1 MLERKLYMAGLGGN
15 RYEISI
21 ENLKKM
27 AYDAKIKKTDLVIVV
42 ETSDDGAAQEKTF
55 RCDQIKGLAELFDQ
69 GERDREAARVQ
80 DEREREAARELKEQ
94 EKSQRREELLREQEL
109 RYRQKLA
116 QNKLNIKERREQLK
130 QEDRRQGR
138 TALKQVKKII
148 DNIVCF
154 ISFLAFC
161 PLVMNIWMEEHY
173 TPIGKIIYTVVIIA
187 LITLVGFC
195 LYKLLMFPVYLIQYH
210 AETIKKAIL
219 VASGKDE
226 YSDDEYD
233 EI

>member
-42 ETSDDGAAQEKTF
+42 ETSDDGSAQEKTF
-55 RCDQIKGLAELFDQ
+55 RCDQIKGVAELFDQ
-69 GERDREAARVQ
+69 GVRDREL
-80 DEREREAARELKEQ
+80 AREQKEQ
-94 EKSQRREELLREQEL
+94 EKNQRHEEHLREQEL
-109 RYRQKLA
+109 RYQQKVAKNELYTKA
-116 QNKLNIKERREQLK
+116 RRAQLK

-138 TALKQVKKII
+138 TALKRVKKII
-148 DNIVCF
+148 NSIVGA
-154 ISFLAFC
+154 ILILTFL
-161 PLVMNIWMEEHY
+161 PLVMTQWGNASLSLGEKIFFSIVLIFL
-173 TPIGKIIYTVVIIA
+173 IGLAGV
-187 LITLVGFC
+187 C
-195 LYKLLMFPVYLIQYH
+195 LYRLLMLPVYLTQYH

-226 YSDDEYD
+226 NDDDEFD
-233 EI
+233 ED

>member
-42 ETSDDGAAQEKTF
+42 ETSDDGSAQEKTF
-55 RCDQIKGLAELFDQ
+55 RCDQIKGVAELFDQ
-69 GERDREAARVQ
+69 GVRDREL
-80 DEREREAARELKEQ
+80 AREQKEQ
-94 EKSQRREELLREQEL
+94 EKNQRHEEHLREQEL
-109 RYRQKLA
+109 RYQQKVAKNELYTKA
-116 QNKLNIKERREQLK
+116 RRAQLK

-138 TALKQVKKII
+138 TALKRVKKII
-148 DNIVCF
+148 NSIVGA
-154 ISFLAFC
+154 ILILTFL
-161 PLVMNIWMEEHY
+161 PLVMIEWGNASLSLGEKIFFSIVLIFL
-173 TPIGKIIYTVVIIA
+173 IGLAGV
-187 LITLVGFC
+187 C
-195 LYKLLMFPVYLIQYH
+195 LYRLLMLPVYLTQYH

-226 YSDDEYD
+226 YDDDEFD
-233 EI
+233 ED

>member
-42 ETSDDGAAQEKTF
+42 ETSDDGSAQEKTF
-55 RCDQIKGLAELFDQ
+55 RCDQIKGVAELFDQ

-109 RYRQKLA
+109 RYQQKLA
-116 QNKLNIKERREQLK
+116 QNKLNIKEKREQLK

-138 TALKQVKKII
+138 TALKQVKKTIS
-148 DNIVCF
+148 NIVWF
-154 ISFLAFC
+154 IPVLVFGFFCLWGNFGLPIAIIVTIILA
-161 PLVMNIWMEEHY
+161 
-173 TPIGKIIYTVVIIA
+173 
-187 LITLVGFC
+187 GFC
-195 LYKLLMFPVYLIQYH
+195 LYKLLMLPVYLTQYH

>member
-42 ETSDDGAAQEKTF
+42 ETSDDGSAQEKTL

-69 GERDREAARVQ
+69 GQRD
-80 DEREREAARELKEQ
+80 REAARELKEQ

-109 RYRQKLA
+109 RYQQKLA

-130 QEDRRQGR
+130 QEDTRQGR
-138 TALKQVKKII
+138 TALKQVKKTISH
-148 DNIVCF
+148 IVWF
-154 ISFLAFC
+154 IPFLAFC
-161 PLVMNIWMEEHY
+161 SLSLWEIDPEVAIFV
-173 TPIGKIIYTVVIIA
+173 TIILA
-187 LITLVGFC
+187 LFC
-195 LYKLLMFPVYLIQYH
+195 LYKFLMLLVYLTQYH

>member
-15 RYEISI
+15 RYEISM

-42 ETSDDGAAQEKTF
+42 ETSDDGLAQEKTF
-55 RCDQIKGLAELFDQ
+55 RCDQIKGVAELFDQ

-80 DEREREAARELKEQ
+80 DERKREAARELKEQ

-138 TALKQVKKII
+138 TALKQVKKTIS
-148 DNIVCF
+148 NIVWF
-154 ISFLAFC
+154 IPVLLFCHFSLWGNFGLPIASIVTIILA
-161 PLVMNIWMEEHY
+161 L
-173 TPIGKIIYTVVIIA
+173 
-187 LITLVGFC
+187 FC
-195 LYKLLMFPVYLIQYH
+195 LYKLLMLPVYLTQYH

-226 YSDDEYD
+226 YDDDEFD
-233 EI
+233 ED

>member
-15 RYEISI
+15 RYEISM

-42 ETSDDGAAQEKTF
+42 ETSDDGPAQEKTF
-55 RCDQIKGLAELFDQ
+55 RCDQIKGVAELFDQ

-138 TALKQVKKII
+138 TALKQVKKTIS
-148 DNIVCF
+148 NIVWF
-154 ISFLAFC
+154 IPLLALFSL
-161 PLVMNIWMEEHY
+161 PLWELS
-173 TPIGKIIYTVVIIA
+173 TDFAIIVTIILA
-187 LITLVGFC
+187 LFC
-195 LYKLLMFPVYLIQYH
+195 LYKLLMLLVYLTQYH

-219 VASGKDE
+219 VASGKDK
-226 YSDDEYD
+226 YDDDEFD
-233 EI
+233 ED

>member
-42 ETSDDGAAQEKTF
+42 ETSDDGSAQEKTF
-55 RCDQIKGLAELFDQ
+55 RCDQIKGVAELFDQ
-69 GERDREAARVQ
+69 GERD
-80 DEREREAARELKEQ
+80 REAARELKEQ

-109 RYRQKLA
+109 RYQQKLA

-148 DNIVCF
+148 DTIVCF

-161 PLVMNIWMEEHY
+161 PLVVSLVINIS
-173 TPIGKIIYTVVIIA
+173 PIKLISTVVM
-187 LITLVGFC
+187 LVPISLAGFC
-195 LYKLLMFPVYLIQYH
+195 LYKLLMLPVYLTQYH

>member
-55 RCDQIKGLAELFDQ
+55 RCDQIKGVAELFDQ
-69 GERDREAARVQ
+69 GVRD
-80 DEREREAARELKEQ
+80 REAARELKEQ
-94 EKSQRREELLREQEL
+94 EKSQRHEEHLREQEL
-109 RYRQKLA
+109 RYQQKVAKNELYTKA
-116 QNKLNIKERREQLK
+116 RRAQLK

-138 TALKQVKKII
+138 TALKRVKKII
-148 DNIVCF
+148 NSIVGA
-154 ISFLAFC
+154 ILILTFL
-161 PLVMNIWMEEHY
+161 PLVMTQWGNASLSLGEKIFFSIVLIFL
-173 TPIGKIIYTVVIIA
+173 IGLAGV
-187 LITLVGFC
+187 C
-195 LYKLLMFPVYLIQYH
+195 LYRLLMLPVYLTQYH

-226 YSDDEYD
+226 YDDDEFD
-233 EI
+233 ED

>member
-42 ETSDDGAAQEKTF
+42 ETSDDGSAQEKTF
-55 RCDQIKGLAELFDQ
+55 RCDQIKGVAELFDQ
-69 GERDREAARVQ
+69 GVRD
-80 DEREREAARELKEQ
+80 REAARELKEQ

-148 DNIVCF
+148 DTIVFF
-154 ISFLAFC
+154 ISFFAFC
-161 PLVMNIWMEEHY
+161 PLVMNLWMEEHS
-173 TPIGKIIYTVVIIA
+173 TPIGKIINTVVIIV
-187 LITLVGFC
+187 LITLAGFC
-195 LYKLLMFPVYLIQYH
+195 LYKLLMLPVYLIQYH

>member
-42 ETSDDGAAQEKTF
+42 ETSDDGSAQEKTF
-55 RCDQIKGLAELFDQ
+55 RCDQIKGVAELFDQ
-69 GERDREAARVQ
+69 GERD
-80 DEREREAARELKEQ
+80 REAARELKEQ

-109 RYRQKLA
+109 RYQQKLA

-148 DNIVCF
+148 DTIVCF

-161 PLVMNIWMEEHY
+161 PLVVSLVINFS
-173 TPIGKIIYTVVIIA
+173 PIKLISTVVM
-187 LITLVGFC
+187 LVPISLAGFC
-195 LYKLLMFPVYLIQYH
+195 LYKLLMLPVYLTQYH

-219 VASGKDE
+219 VASGT
-226 YSDDEYD
+226 DEYD
-233 EI
+233 DDEFDED

>member
-42 ETSDDGAAQEKTF
+42 ETSDDGSAQEKTF
-55 RCDQIKGLAELFDQ
+55 RCDQIKGVAELFDQ
-69 GERDREAARVQ
+69 GERD
-80 DEREREAARELKEQ
+80 REAARELKEQ

-109 RYRQKLA
+109 RYQQKLA

-148 DNIVCF
+148 DTVVCF

-161 PLVMNIWMEEHY
+161 PLVISLVINFS
-173 TPIGKIIYTVVIIA
+173 PIKIIFTVVM
-187 LITLVGFC
+187 LVPISLAGFC
-195 LYKLLMFPVYLIQYH
+195 LYKLLMLPVYLTQYH

-219 VASGKDE
+219 VASGKDK
-226 YSDDEYD
+226 YDDDEFD
-233 EI
+233 ED

>member
-42 ETSDDGAAQEKTF
+42 ETSDDGSAQEKTF

-69 GERDREAARVQ
+69 GVRDREL
-80 DEREREAARELKEQ
+80 AREQKEQ
-94 EKSQRREELLREQEL
+94 EKNQRHEEHLREQEL
-109 RYRQKLA
+109 RYQQKVAKNELYTKA
-116 QNKLNIKERREQLK
+116 RRAQLK

-138 TALKQVKKII
+138 TALKRVKKII
-148 DNIVCF
+148 NSIVGA
-154 ISFLAFC
+154 ILILTFL
-161 PLVMNIWMEEHY
+161 PLVMTQWGNASLSLGEKIFFSIVLIFL
-173 TPIGKIIYTVVIIA
+173 IGLAGV
-187 LITLVGFC
+187 C
-195 LYKLLMFPVYLIQYH
+195 LYRLLMLPVYLTQYH

-226 YSDDEYD
+226 YDDDEFD
-233 EI
+233 ED

>member
-42 ETSDDGAAQEKTF
+42 ETSDDGSAQEKTF
-55 RCDQIKGLAELFDQ
+55 RCDQIKGVAELFDQ
-69 GERDREAARVQ
+69 GERD
-80 DEREREAARELKEQ
+80 REAARELKEQ

-109 RYRQKLA
+109 RYQQKVAKNELYTKA
-116 QNKLNIKERREQLK
+116 RRAQLK

-138 TALKQVKKII
+138 TALKRVKKII
-148 DNIVCF
+148 NSIVGA
-154 ISFLAFC
+154 ILILTFL
-161 PLVMNIWMEEHY
+161 PLVMIEWGNTSLSLGEKIFFSIFLIFL
-173 TPIGKIIYTVVIIA
+173 IGLAGV
-187 LITLVGFC
+187 C
-195 LYKLLMFPVYLIQYH
+195 LYRLLMLPVYLTQYH

-226 YSDDEYD
+226 YDDDEFD
-233 EI
+233 ED

>member
-15 RYEISI
+15 RYEISM

-42 ETSDDGAAQEKTF
+42 ETSDDGLAQEKTF
-55 RCDQIKGLAELFDQ
+55 RCDQIKGVAELFDQ
-69 GERDREAARVQ
+69 GVRDREAARVQ

-116 QNKLNIKERREQLK
+116 QNKLNIKEKREQLK

-138 TALKQVKKII
+138 TALKQVKKTIS
-148 DNIVCF
+148 NIVWF
-154 ISFLAFC
+154 IPFLVFGYFW
-161 PLVMNIWMEEHY
+161 LWGNFGL
-173 TPIGKIIYTVVIIA
+173 PIASIVTIILA
-187 LITLVGFC
+187 LYC
-195 LYKLLMFPVYLIQYH
+195 LYKLLMLPVYLTQYH

-226 YSDDEYD
+226 YDDDEFD
-233 EI
+233 EE

>member
-21 ENLKKM
+21 ENLIKM

-42 ETSDDGAAQEKTF
+42 ETSDDGSAQEKTF
-55 RCDQIKGLAELFDQ
+55 RCDQIKGVAELFDQ
-69 GERDREAARVQ
+69 GQRD
-80 DEREREAARELKEQ
+80 REAARELKEQ

-109 RYRQKLA
+109 RYQQKLA

-148 DNIVCF
+148 DTIVCF

-161 PLVMNIWMEEHY
+161 PLVVSLVINFS
-173 TPIGKIIYTVVIIA
+173 PIKLISTVVM
-187 LITLVGFC
+187 LVPISLAGFC
-195 LYKLLMFPVYLIQYH
+195 LYKLLMLPVYLTQYH

>member
-15 RYEISI
+15 RYEISM

-69 GERDREAARVQ
+69 GERDREAAR
-80 DEREREAARELKEQ
+80 ELKEQ

-109 RYRQKLA
+109 RYQQKLA

-148 DNIVCF
+148 DTIVCF

-161 PLVMNIWMEEHY
+161 PLVMNIWLEKHFY
-173 TPIGKIIYTVVIIA
+173 PIEKLIITVVVLVLIILA
-187 LITLVGFC
+187 GFC
-195 LYKLLMFPVYLIQYH
+195 LYKLLMLPVYLTQYH

>member
-15 RYEISI
+15 RYEISM

-69 GERDREAARVQ
+69 GERDREAAR
-80 DEREREAARELKEQ
+80 ELKEQ

-109 RYRQKLA
+109 RYQQKVAKNELYTKA
-116 QNKLNIKERREQLK
+116 RRAQLK

-138 TALKQVKKII
+138 TALKRVKKII
-148 DNIVCF
+148 NSIVGA
-154 ISFLAFC
+154 ILILTFL
-161 PLVMNIWMEEHY
+161 PLVMIEWGNASLSLGEKIFFSIFLIFL
-173 TPIGKIIYTVVIIA
+173 IGLAGV
-187 LITLVGFC
+187 C
-195 LYKLLMFPVYLIQYH
+195 LYRLLMLPVYLTQYH

-226 YSDDEYD
+226 YDDDEFD
-233 EI
+233 ED

>member
-15 RYEISI
+15 RYEISM

-42 ETSDDGAAQEKTF
+42 ETSDDGLAQEKTF

-69 GERDREAARVQ
+69 GVRD
-80 DEREREAARELKEQ
+80 REAARELKEQ
-94 EKSQRREELLREQEL
+94 EKSQRHEEHLREQEL
-109 RYRQKLA
+109 RYQQKLA

-195 LYKLLMFPVYLIQYH
+195 LYKLLMLPVYLIQYH

>member
-42 ETSDDGAAQEKTF
+42 ETSDDGSAQEKTF
-55 RCDQIKGLAELFDQ
+55 RCDQIKGVAELFDQ

-138 TALKQVKKII
+138 TALKQVKKTISH
-148 DNIVCF
+148 IVWF
-154 ISFLAFC
+154 IPFLAFC
-161 PLVMNIWMEEHY
+161 SLSLWNIDSEVGILA
-173 TPIGKIIYTVVIIA
+173 TIILA
-187 LITLVGFC
+187 LFC
-195 LYKLLMFPVYLIQYH
+195 LYKHLMLLVYLTQYH

>member
-42 ETSDDGAAQEKTF
+42 ETSDDGSAQEKTF
-55 RCDQIKGLAELFDQ
+55 RCDQIKGVAELFDQ
-69 GERDREAARVQ
+69 GERD
-80 DEREREAARELKEQ
+80 REAARELKEQ

-109 RYRQKLA
+109 RYQQKVAKNELYTKA
-116 QNKLNIKERREQLK
+116 IRAQLK

-138 TALKQVKKII
+138 TALKRVKKII
-148 DNIVCF
+148 NSIVGA
-154 ISFLAFC
+154 ILILTFL
-161 PLVMNIWMEEHY
+161 PLVMTQWGNASLSLGEKIFFSIFLIFL
-173 TPIGKIIYTVVIIA
+173 IGLAGV
-187 LITLVGFC
+187 C
-195 LYKLLMFPVYLIQYH
+195 LYRLLMLPVYLTQYH

-226 YSDDEYD
+226 YDDDEFD
-233 EI
+233 ED

>member
-1 MLERKLYMAGLGGN
+1 MLERKLYRAGLGGN

-42 ETSDDGAAQEKTF
+42 ETSDDGSAQEKTF
-55 RCDQIKGLAELFDQ
+55 RCDQIKGVAELFDQ
-69 GERDREAARVQ
+69 GERD
-80 DEREREAARELKEQ
+80 REAARELKEQ

-109 RYRQKLA
+109 RYQQKLA

-148 DNIVCF
+148 DTIVCF

-161 PLVMNIWMEEHY
+161 PLVVSLVINFS
-173 TPIGKIIYTVVIIA
+173 PIKLISTVVM
-187 LITLVGFC
+187 LVPISLAGFC
-195 LYKLLMFPVYLIQYH
+195 LYKLLMLPVYLTQYH

>member
-42 ETSDDGAAQEKTF
+42 ETSDDGSAQEKTF
-55 RCDQIKGLAELFDQ
+55 RCDQIKGVAELFDQ
-69 GERDREAARVQ
+69 GERD
-80 DEREREAARELKEQ
+80 REAARELKEQ

-109 RYRQKLA
+109 RYQQKVAKNELYTKA
-116 QNKLNIKERREQLK
+116 RRAQLK

-138 TALKQVKKII
+138 TALKRVKKII
-148 DNIVCF
+148 NSIVGA
-154 ISFLAFC
+154 ILILTFL
-161 PLVMNIWMEEHY
+161 PLVMTQWGNASLSLGEKIFFSIVLIFL
-173 TPIGKIIYTVVIIA
+173 IGLAGV
-187 LITLVGFC
+187 C
-195 LYKLLMFPVYLIQYH
+195 LYRLLMLPVYLTQYH

-226 YSDDEYD
+226 YDDDEFD
-233 EI
+233 ED

>member
-42 ETSDDGAAQEKTF
+42 ETSDDGSAQEKTF
-55 RCDQIKGLAELFDQ
+55 RCDQIKGVAELFDQ
-69 GERDREAARVQ
+69 GERD
-80 DEREREAARELKEQ
+80 REAARELKEQ
-94 EKSQRREELLREQEL
+94 EKSQRREELLREQVL
-109 RYRQKLA
+109 RYQQKVAKNELYTKA
-116 QNKLNIKERREQLK
+116 RRAQLK

-138 TALKQVKKII
+138 TALKRVKKII
-148 DNIVCF
+148 NSIVGA
-154 ISFLAFC
+154 ILILTFL
-161 PLVMNIWMEEHY
+161 PLVMIEWGNASLSLGEKIFFSIFLIFL
-173 TPIGKIIYTVVIIA
+173 IGLAGV
-187 LITLVGFC
+187 C
-195 LYKLLMFPVYLIQYH
+195 LYRLLMLPVYLTQYH

-226 YSDDEYD
+226 YDDDEFD
-233 EI
+233 ED

>member
-42 ETSDDGAAQEKTF
+42 EPSDDGSAQEKTF
-55 RCDQIKGLAELFDQ
+55 RCDQIKGVAELFDQ
-69 GERDREAARVQ
+69 GERD
-80 DEREREAARELKEQ
+80 REAARELKEQ

-109 RYRQKLA
+109 RYQQKLA

-148 DNIVCF
+148 DTIVCF

-161 PLVMNIWMEEHY
+161 PLVVSLVINFS
-173 TPIGKIIYTVVIIA
+173 PIKLISTVVM
-187 LITLVGFC
+187 LVPISLAGFC
-195 LYKLLMFPVYLIQYH
+195 LYKLLMLPVYLTQYH

>member
-42 ETSDDGAAQEKTF
+42 ETSDDGSAQEKTF
-55 RCDQIKGLAELFDQ
+55 RCDQIKGVAELFDQ
-69 GERDREAARVQ
+69 GERD
-80 DEREREAARELKEQ
+80 REAARELKEQ

-109 RYRQKLA
+109 RYQQKLA

-148 DNIVCF
+148 DTIVCF

-161 PLVMNIWMEEHY
+161 PLVVSLVINFS
-173 TPIGKIIYTVVIIA
+173 PIKLISTVVM
-187 LITLVGFC
+187 LVPISLAGFC
-195 LYKLLMFPVYLIQYH
+195 LYKLLMLPVYLTQYH

>member
-42 ETSDDGAAQEKTF
+42 ETSDDGSAQEKTF
-55 RCDQIKGLAELFDQ
+55 RCDQIKGVAELFDQ
-69 GERDREAARVQ
+69 GVRDREL
-80 DEREREAARELKEQ
+80 AREQKEQ
-94 EKSQRREELLREQEL
+94 EKSQRHEEHLREQEL
-109 RYRQKLA
+109 RYQQKVAKNELYTKA
-116 QNKLNIKERREQLK
+116 RRAQLK

-138 TALKQVKKII
+138 TALKRVKKII
-148 DNIVCF
+148 NSIVGA
-154 ISFLAFC
+154 ILILTFL
-161 PLVMNIWMEEHY
+161 PLVMTQWGNASLSLGEKIFFSIVLIFL
-173 TPIGKIIYTVVIIA
+173 IGLAGV
-187 LITLVGFC
+187 C
-195 LYKLLMFPVYLIQYH
+195 LYRLLMLPVYLTQYH

-226 YSDDEYD
+226 YDDDEFD
-233 EI
+233 ED

>member
-15 RYEISI
+15 RYEISM

-42 ETSDDGAAQEKTF
+42 ETSDDGLAQEKTF
-55 RCDQIKGLAELFDQ
+55 RCDQIKGVAELFDQ
-69 GERDREAARVQ
+69 GVRDREL
-80 DEREREAARELKEQ
+80 AREQKEQ
-94 EKSQRREELLREQEL
+94 EKNQRHEEHLREQEL
-109 RYRQKLA
+109 RYQQKLA
-116 QNKLNIKERREQLK
+116 QNEFNIKERREQLK

-138 TALKQVKKII
+138 TALKRVKKII
-148 DNIVCF
+148 NNIVCVISILTF
-154 ISFLAFC
+154 FLSFL
-161 PLVMNIWMEEHY
+161 NIWLRDSIS
-173 TPIGKIIYTVVIIA
+173 PIDKVIITII
-187 LITLVGFC
+187 ITLLIGLAGFC
-195 LYKLLMFPVYLIQYH
+195 LYKILMLPVYLTQYH

-219 VASGKDE
+219 VASSKDE

>member
-42 ETSDDGAAQEKTF
+42 ETSDDGSAQEKTF
-55 RCDQIKGLAELFDQ
+55 RCDQIKGVAELFDQ
-69 GERDREAARVQ
+69 GERD
-80 DEREREAARELKEQ
+80 REAARELKEQ

-109 RYRQKLA
+109 RYQQKVAKNELYTKA
-116 QNKLNIKERREQLK
+116 RRAQLK

-138 TALKQVKKII
+138 TALKRVKKII
-148 DNIVCF
+148 NSIVGA
-154 ISFLAFC
+154 ILILTFL
-161 PLVMNIWMEEHY
+161 PLVMIEWGNASLSLGEKIFFSIFLIFL
-173 TPIGKIIYTVVIIA
+173 IGLAGV
-187 LITLVGFC
+187 C
-195 LYKLLMFPVYLIQYH
+195 LYRLLMLPVYLTQYH

-226 YSDDEYD
+226 YDDDEFD
-233 EI
+233 ED

>member
-42 ETSDDGAAQEKTF
+42 ETSDDGSAQEKTF
-55 RCDQIKGLAELFDQ
+55 RCDQIKGVAELFDQ
-69 GERDREAARVQ
+69 GERDREAT
-80 DEREREAARELKEQ
+80 RELKEQ

-109 RYRQKLA
+109 RYQQKLA

-148 DNIVCF
+148 DTIVCF

-161 PLVMNIWMEEHY
+161 PLVVSLVINFS
-173 TPIGKIIYTVVIIA
+173 PIKLISTVVM
-187 LITLVGFC
+187 LVPISLAGFC
-195 LYKLLMFPVYLIQYH
+195 LYKLLMLPVYLTQYH